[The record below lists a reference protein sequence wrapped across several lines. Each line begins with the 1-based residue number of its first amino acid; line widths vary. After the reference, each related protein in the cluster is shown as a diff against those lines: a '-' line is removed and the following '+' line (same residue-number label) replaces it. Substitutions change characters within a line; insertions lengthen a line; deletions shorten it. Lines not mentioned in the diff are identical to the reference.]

1 MKSAILTIVLFALT
15 CHGNLQVKS
24 GAAPA
29 VAYESNGVV
38 HTATATGHN
47 LQAMTTSLRIGSF
60 AISPDAEAVV
70 FTPLPKKRDLYGGHL
85 FLLRDSSKPE
95 LLTHGP
101 YYNRSRRPAEVYSDP
116 DYAPDGT
123 RVVFSIHSQPAGDL
137 VEASGPFAILE
148 LKTKKVT
155 VLPDTLHIR
164 GEAWGVGF
172 ASSAFWSPDGRKIL
186 LNFEDRS
193 ALTDPEGK
201 SLEDLSPLMKGEDWT
216 SSLGW
221 LGSQCVVYVTGKDY
235 VDARQHPARFLN
247 LKTHD
252 TGTLDTLLGLTPQQ
266 VTNLVAI
273 SGAVRVRRQ
282 GTELLV
288 ESGAGR
294 WSIPH
299 ANDETRVRVLRRP
312 PSETP
317 ESCR

>member
-1 MKSAILTIVLFALT
+1 MKSAILIIVLFALT

-24 GAAPA
+24 GEAPA
-29 VAYESNGVV
+29 LTYVSNGGLHLV
-38 HTATATGHN
+38 TATGHN
-47 LQAMTTSLRIGSF
+47 LRVMRTSLRIGSF
-60 AISPDAEAVV
+60 AISPDAQAVV
-70 FTPLPKKRDLYGGHL
+70 FTPVPKNPDVYGGQL
-85 FLLRDSSKPE
+85 FLLRDSSNPE

-101 YYNRSRRPAEVYSDP
+101 YYNKSRRPAEVYSDP
-116 DYAPDGT
+116 DYAPDGS
-123 RVVFSIHSQPAGDL
+123 RVVFSIHSQPTGDL

-155 VLPDTLHIR
+155 VLADTLR
-164 GEAWGVGF
+164 VPGEAWGTGF
-172 ASSAFWSPDGRKIL
+172 ASGAFWSPDGRKIL
-186 LNFEDRS
+186 LNFEDGS

-235 VDARQHPARFLN
+235 LDARQHPAQFLN
-247 LKTHD
+247 LKTHK
-252 TGTLDTLLGLTPQQ
+252 TGTLDSLLGLTPQQ

-273 SGAVRVRRQ
+273 SGAIRVRRI
-282 GTELLV
+282 GTDLRV
-288 ESGAGR
+288 ESGTGQ
-294 WSIPH
+294 WSIPN
-299 ANDETRVRVLRRP
+299 ADERSRIQIFPRQ